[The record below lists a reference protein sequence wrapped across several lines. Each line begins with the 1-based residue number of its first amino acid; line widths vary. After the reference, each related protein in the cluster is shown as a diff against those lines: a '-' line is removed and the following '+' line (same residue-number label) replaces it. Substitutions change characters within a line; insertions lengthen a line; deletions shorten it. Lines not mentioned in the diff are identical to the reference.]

1 MHAPTLSTY
10 AFEPL
15 SKRHNQVHH
24 SFDKSFSTRM
34 TRALSWLERAEQETD
49 DLDAGFVFYWISF
62 NATYSMSIEEVEGFT
77 EMDKITQFLDLIIQC
92 DEKNEIYDIIWS
104 RFTREIRGILNN
116 PFIFKDYWI
125 CVAKGSGD
133 EWKDRFEA
141 SKKVVNYALSKKNTL
156 SILQTLFSRLYVL
169 RNQLMHGSATWN
181 GATNR
186 RQVTDGYHLI
196 RALQPVFL
204 SLMLENPSKQWG
216 DVNFPR
222 INKT

>member
-141 SKKVVNYALSKKNTL
+141 SKKVVNYALSKKTHYPYCRHYFL
-156 SILQTLFSRLYVL
+156 DYMFCATSLCMAVPHGMVQQTAVRS
-169 RNQLMHGSATWN
+169 QMG
-181 GATNR
+181 
-186 RQVTDGYHLI
+186 I
-196 RALQPVFL
+196 
-204 SLMLENPSKQWG
+204 
-216 DVNFPR
+216 
-222 INKT
+222 I